1 MKVVNPNDTEHT
13 LQLIPRFY
21 PTDALVFNLY
31 NEFTTIS
38 TDVDNI
44 YVVTDG
50 NLFITF
56 DFEFE
61 NNSRYQIKITEAGE
75 VVYRGKLIATTQTPQ
90 DYKLTNNVY
99 YS

>member
-21 PTDALVFNLY
+21 PTDTLVFSLY
-31 NEFTTIS
+31 NEFTKIS

-56 DFEFE
+56 DFDFE
-61 NNSRYQIKITEAGE
+61 DNSKYQIKITENDE

>member
-21 PTDALVFNLY
+21 PTGEIVLSLY

-38 TDVDNI
+38 ADVDNI
-44 YVVTDG
+44 YITTDG

-61 NNSRYQIKITEAGE
+61 NNSKYQIKITEADE
-75 VVYRGKLIATTQTPQ
+75 VVYRGKLMATTQTPQ
-90 DYKLTNNVY
+90 DFKLTNNVY
-99 YS
+99 YH

>member
-21 PTDALVFNLY
+21 PTGELILNLY
-31 NEFTTIS
+31 NEFTQLDE
-38 TDVDNI
+38 DVDNI
-44 YVVTDG
+44 YVIVDG
-50 NLFITF
+50 ELFITF
-56 DFEFE
+56 DFDFE
-61 NNSRYQIKITEAGE
+61 NNSKYQIKITESDE
-75 VVYRGKLIATTQTPQ
+75 VVYRCKLIATTQTPQ